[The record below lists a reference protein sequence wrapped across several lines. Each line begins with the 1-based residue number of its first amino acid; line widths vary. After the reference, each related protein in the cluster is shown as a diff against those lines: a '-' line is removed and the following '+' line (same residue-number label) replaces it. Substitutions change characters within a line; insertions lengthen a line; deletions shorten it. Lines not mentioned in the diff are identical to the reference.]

1 MTQHIWPEQLVAYQS
16 SPVFTEA
23 SVPTRLQK
31 AHDTKA
37 GTWAKLIVQT
47 GALTYVVEESGVKQH
62 VKAGNFALIFPQQL
76 HHVEI
81 SEPVTFYLEFYRLPD

>member
-1 MTQHIWPEQLVAYQS
+1 MTQHTWPKQLVAYQTS
-16 SPVFTEA
+16 SVFTETT
-23 SVPTRLQK
+23 VPARLQK

-47 GALTYVVEESGVKQH
+47 GALTYVIEETGATQH
-62 VKAGNFALIFPQQL
+62 VDAENVGLIFPQQL

-81 SEPVTFYLEFYRLPD
+81 SEPVTFYLEFYREPD